1 MTTTIRHDRT
11 AVLYEANVRTFLE
24 IKSAYDECDP
34 EIREVI
40 DDMIAICANPEARE
54 DQKRR
59 AVHTIIEALFPSLA
73 VDTLESLDDVRSR
86 PESVAYEQ
94 ELDSQEET
102 FAERL
107 KATMQA
113 KGWTQEKLAER
124 TGVGQPAISNML
136 NRQSRPQTRTVLRIA
151 EALEVAPEDL
161 WPGIL
166 TPKKSQTP
174 EVS

>member
-1 MTTTIRHDRT
+1 MTAATTHADRT
-11 AVLYEANVRTFLE
+11 ALLLEANIKMYLE

-34 EIREVI
+34 EIRAVI
-40 DDMIAICANPEARE
+40 DEMFAICASLEAGQ

-59 AVHTIIEALFPSLA
+59 AMHTIVEALFPSLA
-73 VDTLESLDDVRSR
+73 VDLLKSVDNVRSLAD
-86 PESVAYEQ
+86 SVAYEQ
-94 ELDSQEET
+94 ELDLQEKT

-107 KATMQA
+107 RTTMQV

-161 WPGIL
+161 WPGIS
-166 TPKKSQTP
+166 TPKPPSPTAG
-174 EVS
+174 